1 MPTHGTVPRAK
12 MGKIQVLL
20 VDDEQEYVENL
31 SERMALDGIDSKVAF
46 TAEEGLVA
54 LENDP
59 PDVLVLDLRMP
70 GMGGMELLDRVRKDH
85 PGTQVIILTGQG
97 GKAAELEAQ
106 DRGAFAYLE
115 KPVDYGGLK
124 AVINRAWSLTKRVS
138 HAVADDIRL
147 SFFGDMP
154 KGDQSKEDP
163 VPHTPAKIPKEGLRV
178 LLVDDEEDYVRS
190 LAERME
196 LRDLPSH
203 TAISGKEALSI
214 VGNDPPDVM
223 VLDLNMPGMG
233 GMEVLRRVKTEHPQ
247 TEVIILTGHGSPA
260 EREEAIRLGAA
271 DYLNKPVEVQTLM
284 MSVRTAGQKAEP
296 NGPGEGSK

>member
-1 MPTHGTVPRAK
+1 

-31 SERMALDGIDSKVAF
+31 SERMALDGIDSNVAF
-46 TAEEGLVA
+46 TAEDGLEA
-54 LENDP
+54 LERDP
-59 PDVLVLDLRMP
+59 PDVMVLDLRMP
-70 GMGGMELLDRVRKDH
+70 GMGGMELLNRVRTDH
-85 PGTQVIILTGQG
+85 PDTQVIILTGHG
-97 GKAAELEAQ
+97 GKAAEQEAR

-124 AVINRAWSLTKRVS
+124 AVINRAWGLTKRVS
-138 HAVADDIRL
+138 QAVADDIRL
-147 SFFGDMP
+147 SFFGDAPNEAKAAEDTLSSIRRPLP
-154 KGDQSKEDP
+154 KD
-163 VPHTPAKIPKEGLRV
+163 GLRV
-178 LLVDDEEDYVRS
+178 LLVDDEEEYVKS

-196 LRDLPSH
+196 IRDLPSD

-214 VGNDPPDVM
+214 VGADPPDVM

-233 GMEVLRRVKTEHPQ
+233 GMEVLKRVKADHPQ

-284 MSVRTAGQKAEP
+284 KSVRVAGQKAEP
-296 NGPGEGSK
+296 KGPGEGAK

>member
-1 MPTHGTVPRAK
+1 

-20 VDDEQEYVENL
+20 VDDEQEYAEDL

-46 TAEEGLVA
+46 TAEDGLEA
-54 LENDP
+54 LERDP
-59 PDVLVLDLRMP
+59 PDVMVLDLRMP
-70 GMGGMELLDRVRKDH
+70 GMGGMELLNRVRTEH
-85 PGTQVIILTGQG
+85 PETQVIILTGHG
-97 GKAAELEAQ
+97 GKAAELEAR

-124 AVINRAWSLTKRVS
+124 MVINRAWNLTKRVS

-154 KGDQSKEDP
+154 KGDKSAA
-163 VPHTPAKIPKEGLRV
+163 TPSPTPPGHFPKDGLKV
-178 LLVDDEEDYVRS
+178 LLVDDEEDYVKS

-196 LRDLPSH
+196 IRDLESE

-214 VGNDPPDVM
+214 MGTEPPDVM

-233 GMEVLRRVKTEHPQ
+233 GMEVLKRVKADHPQ

-260 EREEAIRLGAA
+260 EREEAIRLGAS
-271 DYLNKPVEVQTLM
+271 DYLNKPVEIQTLM
-284 MSVRTAGQKAEP
+284 TSVRTAGQKAEP
-296 NGPGEGSK
+296 KGPGEGSK